1 MLLKT
6 VLPVFFAIA
15 LISFSSCKKKDKG
28 GDPAPNTQ
36 EEALTFELP
45 EILVG
50 KYNMAQDS
58 TYALKVNIT
67 SKMPEKGL
75 KVTLNVVTETG
86 NIPLNQDA
94 VADVTTSPF
103 TITLK
108 HLKPLKTYA
117 VTVTLGSLGNTANVA
132 TPKVFYITNKSAE

>member
-6 VLPVFFAIA
+6 FLPAFFAIV
-15 LISFSSCKKKDKG
+15 LVSFSSCKKKNKG
-28 GDPAPNTQ
+28 SDPAPATQ
-36 EEALTFELP
+36 EETLAFELP
-45 EILVG
+45 EIQVS

-67 SKMPEKGL
+67 SKIPEKGV

-94 VADVTTSPF
+94 VADVKTSPF
-103 TITLK
+103 IITLK
-108 HLKPLKTYA
+108 HLKPLKTYT
-117 VTVTLGSLGNTANVA
+117 VTVTLASLGNTANVT
-132 TPKVFYITNKSAE
+132 TPQVFYLTNKSAE